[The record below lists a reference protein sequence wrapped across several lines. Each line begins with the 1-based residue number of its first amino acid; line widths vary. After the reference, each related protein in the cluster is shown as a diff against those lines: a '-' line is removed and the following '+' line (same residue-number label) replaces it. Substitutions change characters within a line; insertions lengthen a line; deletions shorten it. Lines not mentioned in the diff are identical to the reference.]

1 MKKANFILSGI
12 CIIIAIYTIVTAMQF
27 PAGTDGVP
35 GPGVFPI
42 IVATL
47 MIASS
52 VSIIISSIR
61 MEDEKIIWISEN
73 LKPVYISMA
82 AVVVYTIALAQ
93 IGFVVTS
100 VIFVSGMVQWLK
112 KGNPIKNVL
121 ISVVFVGIVYGVFS
135 GLLNV
140 PMNFGI
146 LI

>member
-27 PAGTDGVP
+27 PEGTNGVP

-42 IVATL
+42 IIATL

-52 VSIIISSIR
+52 VSIIISSIK
-61 MEDEKIIWISEN
+61 MEDEKIIWMSEN

-112 KGNPIKNVL
+112 KGSPIKNVL